1 MRVLFTPNNARQ
13 HLYPMVP
20 LAWAC
25 RAAGHEVRVAA
36 APVLAGVMRMVG
48 LPAVVVGSDVA
59 PPAVTFQGL
68 TARFYAH
75 ERFPPD
81 WPLVVHLLTDE
92 QRELL
97 EYLGRNAARG
107 ARATIDDMVAF
118 ARQWRP
124 DVVVYDVA
132 GFAGAVTAAV
142 IGVPSVRHLT
152 GYGLRPMES
161 QFLPGR
167 LSAPLPEYAALFGQ
181 FDIDVRAAPTMTI
194 DPSPPSLRIAVTG
207 PWQEMRYVPY
217 NGPGVVPSWLAEWL
231 GRTQRRVCVTWGH
244 GVDRTMLALGS
255 AALDPLRDT
264 INALTHADVD
274 LVVATTGE
282 QLAMIGGLPANA
294 RAAVGVPLQYL
305 LPYCDLIVH
314 QAGDGTALTAAALGV
329 PQLAI
334 TNKPDQALTSDRLAA
349 IGAGLHLRYQEL
361 QLDPMRREVIRSA
374 ADKLLSAGRHRHAAH
389 RLRRQI
395 ERQPSPADVVAS
407 LEAVA

>member
-25 RAAGHEVRVAA
+25 RAAGHEVRIAA
-36 APVLAGVMRMVG
+36 APVLASAMRAVG
-48 LPAVVVGSDVA
+48 LPAVVVGSDVS
-59 PPAVTFQGL
+59 PPGMAIKGL
-68 TARFYAH
+68 TARFHTH

-81 WPLVVHLLTDE
+81 WPLAVHLLSDD
-92 QRELL
+92 QRDLL

-107 ARATIDDMVAF
+107 ARATVDDMVAF
-118 ARQWRP
+118 ARVWRP

-161 QFLPGR
+161 RYAPGVS
-167 LSAPLPEYAALFGQ
+167 LPLPEYAALFRR
-181 FDIDVRAAPTMTI
+181 FAVDVRPMPTMTI

-217 NGPGVVPSWLAEWL
+217 NGPGVVPEWLAEWL
-231 GRTQRRVCVTWGH
+231 GRTRRRVCVTWGH
-244 GVDRTMLALGS
+244 GVDRTMMAMGM

-264 INALTHADVD
+264 IAALGRSDLD
-274 LVVATTGE
+274 LVIATTSA
-282 QLAMIGGLPANA
+282 QLALLGELPANA
-294 RAAVGVPLQYL
+294 RPAVSVPLQYL

-314 QAGDGTALTAAALGV
+314 QAGDGTALTAAACGV

-361 QLDPMRREVIRSA
+361 SRDPMREEVIRSA
-374 ADKLLSAGRHRHAAH
+374 ADKLLSAGRHRQAAH